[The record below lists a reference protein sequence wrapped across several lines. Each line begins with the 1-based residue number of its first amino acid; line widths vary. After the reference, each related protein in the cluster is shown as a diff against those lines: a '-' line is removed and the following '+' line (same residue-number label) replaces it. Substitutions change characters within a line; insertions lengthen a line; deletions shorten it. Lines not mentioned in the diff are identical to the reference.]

1 MMGSESMSLEE
12 LAQGIHKA
20 FEGDQINKDQIEKI
34 MSQYDANSNSDW
46 KKYVVFNESKYTRNL
61 VDAGLFFC
69 FI

>member
-1 MMGSESMSLEE
+1 MGSESMSLEE

-20 FEGDQINKDQIEKI
+20 FEGDQINTDQIEKI

-46 KKYVVFNESKYTRNL
+46 KKYVMFDEFKYTRNL